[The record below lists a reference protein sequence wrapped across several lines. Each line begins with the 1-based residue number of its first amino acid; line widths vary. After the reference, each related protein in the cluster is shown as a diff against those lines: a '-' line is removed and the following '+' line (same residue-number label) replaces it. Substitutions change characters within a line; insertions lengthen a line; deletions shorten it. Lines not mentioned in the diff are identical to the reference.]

1 LNQWHLG
8 KCAIALATVFWLQ
21 HAALGD
27 DPGFQSIFDGRS
39 LDGWLG
45 QDMRFWSVEDG
56 AITGTITPELA
67 PPMNQYLVWQGGL
80 VDDFELK
87 LDSRITG
94 STTPNTNGGFQFRSR
109 RLPNGDVA
117 GYQVDNNFG
126 QPWRVRLYDEFGR
139 HDLALEGQRSV
150 FDASG
155 QRHVEPLSIPADAQK
170 FRLDDWHEYH
180 LTARGNH
187 LALAINGTLVAEC
200 TDNDPQ
206 QFEPL
211 GILALQL
218 HTGPPMKAQFRN
230 VRIKQLTPEHPP
242 TPRQHLMATAAFD
255 WQLGERLS
263 AHLPPLELHGQLDAE
278 KTADGP
284 DADPTAKVAR
294 LEGAYLDA
302 GVAWNTPGDAL
313 TVYVRV
319 RMPDGNW
326 SQPLFSKGAGE
337 NLNFRLFSEDLPS
350 TPGPDVAFEVRTRER
365 THRVAFPLSHV
376 DPKAWHDVVA
386 RYTGQ
391 NLELICDGKAMTRLD
406 VRGELSASDQPLLIG
421 GELADGRANRTF
433 TGELQEVALWTRS
446 LNDDELKLLETPGK
460 KGTGT
465 FSGTLAK

>member
-1 LNQWHLG
+1 MFGAMENQVKGVASLLL
-8 KCAIALATVFWLQ
+8 AIALGALPST
-21 HAALGD
+21 HGAALAGD
-27 DPGFQSIFDGRS
+27 AAFQPIFDGKS

-45 QDMRFWSVEDG
+45 QDMRFWSIEDD

-67 PPMNQYLVWQGGL
+67 PSMNQYLVWQGGL

-150 FDASG
+150 FDANG
-155 QRHVEPLSIPADAQK
+155 HRHVEALTIPADAK
-170 FRLDDWHEYH
+170 NFRLDDWHEYH
-180 LTARGNH
+180 LTARGNY
-187 LALAINGTLVAEC
+187 LALRINGALVAEC

-211 GILALQL
+211 GVLALQL

-242 TPRQHLMATAAFD
+242 TPRQRLLATAAFD

-263 AHLPPLELHGQLDAE
+263 AHQPPLELHGKLDAE
-278 KTADGP
+278 QKADGP
-284 DADPTAKVAR
+284 GADPPAKFAH
-294 LEGAYLDA
+294 LKDAYLDA
-302 GVAWNTPGDAL
+302 GAAWNPPGDAL
-313 TVYVRV
+313 TVYVRL
-319 RMPDGNW
+319 RFSDGNW
-326 SQPLFSKGAGE
+326 TQPLFSKGSGD

-350 TPGPDVAFEVRTRER
+350 TPGPDVAFEIRTRER
-365 THRVAFPLSHV
+365 THRVAFPLLHV
-376 DPKAWHDVVA
+376 DPKAWHDIVA

-391 NLELICDGKAMTRLD
+391 NLELICDGQVMTRLD
-406 VRGELSASDQPLLIG
+406 VRGQLSPSDQPVLIG
-421 GELADGRANRTF
+421 GEMQDGQVKRGF
-433 TGELQEVALWTRS
+433 TGELQEVALWTRALS
-446 LNDDELKLLETPGK
+446 GDDVKLLGWPAE
-460 KGTGT
+460 
-465 FSGTLAK
+465 